1 MVGRRAIDISVSV
14 DADVD
19 ADDLLFSANLLVVH
33 VNDPHCND
41 ALKIAFEKMPGEG
54 THLLDKILH

>member
-14 DADVD
+14 DADD
-19 ADDLLFSANLLVVH
+19 DDDDLSFSENLLVVH

-41 ALKIAFEKMPGEG
+41 ALEITFEKCQVKVLIYS
-54 THLLDKILH
+54 TNY